1 MSFTTLT
8 IDTPAYLA
16 KLVRIFSSLGG
27 IIHRARISSL
37 QDAMRFVAPQTPR
50 AIINC
55 TGLGSRELV
64 DVLDDEMY
72 PIRGQVVVLDAPWV
86 QEGFT
91 RQGGARTYV
100 IPRKSGYVVI
110 GGTRDID
117 DWFVICEC
125 STGLRL
131 MFIS

>member
-16 KLVRIFSSLGG
+16 KLVKIFLSLGG
-27 IIHRARISSL
+27 IIHRARILSL

-50 AIINC
+50 AIVNC

-72 PIRGQVVVLDAPWV
+72 PIRGQVVILNAPWV
-86 QEGFT
+86 QEGLT

-117 DWFVICEC
+117 DWCVIHGC

-131 MFIS
+131 IFIS